1 MVAGGDSCSEPLEPT
16 VPISGCTVIVVAPE
30 TSQLSVVRCPGLM
43 LVGVVVKEL
52 IVGGTVGPCWV
63 DAGAA
68 GSCLTMV
75 MQPAVEPIKTTS
87 DMAIS
92 VKYHLHF
99 IIYASGFVGIIDA
112 VGTQC
117 QTKSKIKS

>member
-1 MVAGGDSCSEPLEPT
+1 MVTA
-16 VPISGCTVIVVAPE
+16 VAPE
-30 TSQLSVVRCPGLM
+30 TFQLNVVRCPELM
-43 LVGVVVKEL
+43 LPGLVVKEL
-52 IVGGTVGPCWV
+52 IVGGAVGPSGV
-63 DAGAA
+63 DA

-99 IIYASGFVGIIDA
+99 IIYASGFCGHYRCGWKV
-112 VGTQC
+112 V
-117 QTKSKIKS
+117 SNKIKNKK